1 MKKKRLIIASLLV
14 ILVIVWILGIY
25 KLSSMN
31 TSNSN
36 GKSSGIIEVFIED
49 TLEITNKY
57 GLTNSHPDDAKL
69 EKASNLLNTPLRKV
83 MHASV
88 YFVLAFM
95 VIFVVNYLFHNKRM
109 LISAIITLV
118 FIIAA
123 AGFDEYHQT
132 FVDGRTGAVKDV
144 IIDTAGGVA
153 GIIFYGTYYYVYRR
167 GYKRGLNESK
177 EMLVIKDDK
186 KKNKKENKSIH

>member
-1 MKKKRLIIASLLV
+1 MKKKRVIVVSILI

-31 TSNSN
+31 TNNSN
-36 GKSSGIIEVFIED
+36 GISSGIISVFIED

-57 GLTNSHPDDAKL
+57 GITNSHPDDAKL
-69 EKASNLLNTPLRKV
+69 EKASQLLNTPLRKV

-95 VIFVVNYLFHNKRM
+95 IIWVTNLFLHNKKFI
-109 LISAIITLV
+109 ISAIITLV
-118 FIIAA
+118 LVIMA

-132 FVDGRTGAVKDV
+132 FVDGRTGTVKDV
-144 IIDTAGGVA
+144 LIDTAGGVG
-153 GIIFYGTYYYVYRR
+153 GIVFYGSYYLIYKR
-167 GYKRGLNESK
+167 GYKKGLIEKAGEVNGQT
-177 EMLVIKDDK
+177 K
-186 KKNKKENKSIH
+186 KKKEN

>member
-1 MKKKRLIIASLLV
+1 MKKKRVIVVTILI

-36 GKSSGIIEVFIED
+36 GKSSGIISVFIED
-49 TLEITNKY
+49 ALEVTNKY
-57 GLTNSHPDDAKL
+57 GITNSHPDDAKL

-95 VIFVVNYLFHNKRM
+95 IIFVTNFLFHNKKYV
-109 LISAIITLV
+109 ISAIITIVLV
-118 FIIAA
+118 ILA

-144 IIDTAGGVA
+144 LIDTAGGVA
-153 GIIFYGTYYYVYRR
+153 GVLFYGTYYFVYRR
-167 GYKRGLNESK
+167 GYKRRDGELNGQ
-177 EMLVIKDDK
+177 K
-186 KKNKKENKSIH
+186 KVKKEN

>member
-1 MKKKRLIIASLLV
+1 MNKKRITIAIVLFLIILS
-14 ILVIVWILGIY
+14 WIIGIY

-31 TSNSN
+31 ADNSSD
-36 GKSSGIIEVFIED
+36 KSTGIIGIFIED

-57 GLTNSHPDDAKL
+57 GITDSHPDDAKI
-69 EKASNLLNTPLRKV
+69 EKASQLLNAPLRKV

-95 VIFVVNYLFHNKRM
+95 IIFITNYLFHNKKF
-109 LISAIITLV
+109 LISALITFLLIII
-118 FIIAA
+118 F

-144 IIDTAGGVA
+144 IIDTAGGIV
-153 GIIFYGTYYYVYRR
+153 GIIFYGTYYFVYRR
-167 GYKRGLNESK
+167 GYKKGLNE
-177 EMLVIKDDK
+177 
-186 KKNKKENKSIH
+186 NKKESGEIDVKSKKEKKV